1 MPCAC
6 SILLPSRLPQRRAP
20 SNSSTPETEARGPHP
35 TWPIKTS
42 SPPPKP
48 SALRSKAILHVRRTR
63 MIPNRSL
70 GSLGSSLV
78 SADGIAITSHPVQR
92 PFAEVGTSSKR
103 WPLAMLLRWLNKMC
117 ESRSLGGP
125 GRPDARGQRRL
136 RGAPRL
142 VAGGEPAHG
151 RPGLLGAAPARIRQ
165 DRGEQ
170 RRLTGT
176 QCPHRL
182 VEGVAAPGLG
192 AELAGGTPFGNV
204 EIDFEHAP
212 FGQDEVDPQRQR
224 KLQRLAHEAASRPQ
238 EQVLGALL
246 GDGRDATRLADVVDI
261 VEPLADLLPVD
272 AAVTAE

>member
-63 MIPNRSL
+63 MIRNRSL

-117 ESRSLGGP
+117 ESRSASGGGGAP
-125 GRPDARGQRRL
+125 SSRRGRVPNPNDRATNGIDLPRRNDREQQVRRHAGAEVQRVLAAENLRRAVARIGVRERPDALHRIGRVRQRRV
-136 RGAPRL
+136 GAVIL
-142 VAGGEPAHG
+142 VVLAAH
-151 RPGLLGAAPARIRQ
+151 
-165 DRGEQ
+165 
-170 RRLTGT
+170 
-176 QCPHRL
+176 
-182 VEGVAAPGLG
+182 
-192 AELAGGTPFGNV
+192 
-204 EIDFEHAP
+204 
-212 FGQDEVDPQRQR
+212 
-224 KLQRLAHEAASRPQ
+224 
-238 EQVLGALL
+238 
-246 GDGRDATRLADVVDI
+246 
-261 VEPLADLLPVD
+261 
-272 AAVTAE
+272 